1 MSQTLPIC
9 PRCQK
14 TAQTADAAFCA
25 YCGAPMRA
33 MQQSAMPHEARIMLR
48 KAEETKDP
56 VKKHDLLL
64 RAQAAY
70 PDCLEIAEALLF
82 LGRLYE
88 RDPRK
93 LDFSVIKCYLWHMY
107 LTPRAFSDEQKSAM
121 RTELFEHPDLLRCQ
135 QLSTDAEL
143 FTRLYLEKLGREF
156 VNLFLKSSNH
166 YTRTMFGF
174 RLDNRMSRV
183 LAEPVAGMMYAIH
196 TDLQLDGERRAL
208 LYDALYRA
216 FLSETGGESRYVDE
230 KLEAAHLPVPAK
242 L

>member
-1 MSQTLPIC
+1 MSSPVC
-9 PRCQK
+9 PRCHK
-14 TAQTADAAFCA
+14 PAQVADTAFCA

-33 MQQSAMPHEARIMLR
+33 MQQSSMPDEAREMLR
-48 KAEETKDP
+48 QAEKTKDP
-56 VKKHDLLL
+56 VEKRRLLL
-64 RAQAAY
+64 QAQEQF
-70 PDCLEIAEALLF
+70 PDCLEIAEAILF

-88 RDPRK
+88 RNPRK

-107 LTPRAFSDEQKSAM
+107 LTPREFSEEQKSAM

-135 QLSTDAEL
+135 QLSTDADL

-183 LAEPVAGMMYAIH
+183 LAEPAAQMMYAIH
-196 TDLQLDGERRAL
+196 TDTQLDGDRRDL

-230 KLEAAHLPVPAK
+230 KLAAAHLPIPAR